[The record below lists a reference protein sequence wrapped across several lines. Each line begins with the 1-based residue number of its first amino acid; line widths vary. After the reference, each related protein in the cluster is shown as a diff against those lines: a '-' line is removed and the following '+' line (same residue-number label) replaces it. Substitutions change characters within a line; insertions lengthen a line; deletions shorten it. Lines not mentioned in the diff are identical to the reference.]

1 MESKK
6 SLVKE
11 LILRLGL
18 ILITIPI
25 SFFLITFPIDIKA
38 NFSVYSRRNEY
49 KIGEMIVTR
58 IGSDSYG
65 SPHLFA
71 DGYVNNIKTGL
82 YLGLERDV
90 RIQKSYTIL
99 YRQDGKSSFLITK
112 DFKFNPIRI
121 LWYGIL
127 ELISIPFLLLI
138 IFKIYKYF
146 KNDNI
151 QI

>member
-6 SLVKE
+6 SLIKKLVFRLC
-11 LILRLGL
+11 LIFIVIIIVFLL
-18 ILITIPI
+18 I
-25 SFFLITFPIDIKA
+25 SFPIDIKS
-38 NFSVYSRRNEY
+38 NFLIYLRRDEY
-49 KIGEMIVTR
+49 KTGEMIVTR

-71 DGYVNNIKTGL
+71 DGFINNIKTGV

-90 RIQKSYTIL
+90 KILKKYPIL

-112 DFKFNPIRI
+112 DFIFNPLKI

-127 ELISIPFLLLI
+127 ELLSIPILVLI
-138 IFKIYKYF
+138 ILKIYKYF